1 MLLEGS
7 VDLTQAARP
16 LSEQFRLSA
25 QQQGQSIDSIP
36 VALNG
41 FTVIVHPDTKISGL
55 TMGQLREIYAGRI
68 TNWKDLGGDDRPIL
82 PIDRTRIND
91 GLPDLILGK
100 DPHSDSMQYVKTP
113 TEGIQQVSRNPGS
126 IFYTSSALALN
137 QCNIRRVPLGDKS
150 GAYFDPEVT
159 SETGD
164 RICEGKQ
171 PKMRPNFEA
180 LRETGQ
186 YPLKGYLYVV
196 VLKNN
201 RAQQQVGEAY
211 ANLLLSEQGQ
221 ALIEKTGYVR
231 IR

>member
-1 MLLEGS
+1 LK
-7 VDLTQAARP
+7 
-16 LSEQFRLSA
+16 A
-25 QQQGQSIDSIP
+25 QQQGQSIDAIP

-41 FTVIVHPDTKISGL
+41 FTIVVHPNNGIAGL
-55 TMGQLREIYAGRI
+55 TMEQLRAIYAGRI
-68 TNWKDLGGDDRPIL
+68 TNWKELGGMDL
-82 PIDRTRIND
+82 PIQVIDRERIED
-91 GLPDLILGK
+91 GLPNLILGQEA
-100 DPHSDSMQYVKTP
+100 PSPGTTYVKTP
-113 TEGIQQVSRNPGS
+113 TEGIQSVSRNPGG
-126 IFYTSSALALN
+126 IYYASSALILN
-137 QCNIRRVPLGDKS
+137 QCNIRRVPLGAKV
-150 GAYFDPEVT
+150 GEYFDPELP

-180 LRETGQ
+180 LRQSGQ

-201 RAQQQVGEAY
+201 RTQQQVGESY